1 MGRVFVVSGA
11 AILDTSWLLELY
23 KVPGDSN
30 PQRFESVR
38 EQAAVAA
45 QGRMHVTVP
54 VLFEVANHIVH
65 VRNGHY
71 RRRLITRFR
80 EDVSK
85 SLRDEVP
92 WTVFRALQNDIL
104 LRAQDLIKL
113 ADRFAEESTTGY
125 SLADISIIDLA
136 QRLQKRQLKVRIL
149 AFDKQLEAYA
159 SLSVRQRAVQ
169 ARRGRRHVHYA

>member
-1 MGRVFVVSGA
+1 MSDA

-23 KVPGDSN
+23 KVPGDSS
-30 PQRFESVR
+30 PQRFEGVLK
-38 EQAAVAA
+38 QAVAAA
-45 QGRMHVTVP
+45 QGRMYVTVP

-65 VRNGHY
+65 VRNGHH
-71 RRRLITRFR
+71 RRQLITRFR
-80 EDVSK
+80 ENVST

-92 WTVFRALQNDIL
+92 WTVVRALQNNIL

-113 ADRFAEESTTGY
+113 ADRFVEGAAPSY

-149 AFDKQLEAYA
+149 AFDEQLEAYA
-159 SLSVRQRAVQ
+159 SP
-169 ARRGRRHVHYA
+169 

>member
-1 MGRVFVVSGA
+1 MGRVFVVSDA

-65 VRNGHY
+65 VRNGHH
-71 RRRLITRFR
+71 RRQLIRRFR

-85 SLRDEVP
+85 SLRD
-92 WTVFRALQNDIL
+92 
-104 LRAQDLIKL
+104 
-113 ADRFAEESTTGY
+113 
-125 SLADISIIDLA
+125 
-136 QRLQKRQLKVRIL
+136 
-149 AFDKQLEAYA
+149 
-159 SLSVRQRAVQ
+159 
-169 ARRGRRHVHYA
+169 